1 MSMLLGT
8 WRGLLDRRDFWFYP
22 SDVPL
27 GEAAALLRF
36 YNATGGPAWTAD
48 VGWGTDPV
56 VNNWQGVT
64 VVGGHVTQLVLNA
77 NNLIGSGDNELAPLA
92 ASLTNLAL
100 QTNGGLIIA
109 NINSLTAIATC
120 TVQDMG
126 WAQAIVDAFL
136 LGMYTNRAAYT
147 DATPALNIG
156 GTNAAPGGVYAYA
169 AVPSTGNEYR
179 YALVNDDDAEGFN
192 TWTITV

>member
-1 MSMLLGT
+1 MSMLLAT
-8 WRGLLDRRDFWFYP
+8 WRALLDRRDFWFYP

-27 GEAAALLRF
+27 SEAAALLRF
-36 YNATGGPAWTAD
+36 YNATGGPAWTAN

-64 VVGGHVTQLVLNA
+64 VAGGHVTQLDLNA
-77 NNLIGSGDNELAPLA
+77 NNLIGSADNELAPLA
-92 ASLTNLAL
+92 GSLINLAL
-100 QTNGGLIIA
+100 QTNAGLITA
-109 NINSLTAIATC
+109 NINALTVLQAC
-120 TVQDMG
+120 TIQDMAWG
-126 WAQAIVDAFL
+126 QAIVDAFL
-136 LGMYTNRAAYT
+136 LGMYTNRALYT
-147 DATPALNIG
+147 DATPTLDIS

-192 TWTITV
+192 TWVITV